1 MPRPVPAYH
10 RSPFAL
16 EMKADVVDAGTG
28 PSGAWV
34 VTADT
39 IIYPGGGGQPAD
51 EGTLRSG
58 DVLFVDRGPAA
69 FSESQ
74 QSLLL
79 QRQQYEAQVRRD
91 RAEARNRLFS
101 TALGITSAVISV
113 VTIIILSN
121 QGN

>member
-1 MPRPVPAYH
+1 
-10 RSPFAL
+10 
-16 EMKADVVDAGTG
+16 
-28 PSGAWV
+28 
-34 VTADT
+34 
-39 IIYPGGGGQPAD
+39 
-51 EGTLRSG
+51 
-58 DVLFVDRGPAA
+58 LFVDRDAAA

-91 RAEARNRLFS
+91 RAEARNRVLS

-121 QGN
+121 NSSSN